1 MADLKITSLPVAGSV
16 TLDDII
22 PIVDLAG
29 PTSQRASLT
38 VLRAALMPAVLTAD
52 VSGILPAANGGTGA
66 SSLPAGGLA
75 GLTALAAGDAA
86 SVVTAGSNAATAITN
101 ERSAVRTLTNATI
114 AGASNTLSV
123 RIAND
128 VTGLGA
134 GVATWLAAASSANL
148 LAAMTDKSGTG
159 LCVFD
164 TAPLFK
170 ATINLNNPANTFKYV
185 ITPAAIVADRI
196 LNLPLLTG
204 TDTMVTA
211 AFTQTLTNKTLTT
224 PIMTTPRVQTRL
236 DIDNTGNTFQY
247 QITPAAL
254 AANRILNLPLMT
266 GTDTFTLNA
275 FAATLTNKTIDLT
288 SNTLTFTSAQLKT
301 ACTDE
306 TGSGGAL
313 VFATAP
319 TLTTPQIDGGRAE
332 LDSFRV
338 KGEVVNNTTGN
349 QDNIPRAAIIR
360 CTADGLNIRGID
372 STGAE
377 HGEICELW
385 FPIAFATGITILH
398 QDTNSLAAN
407 RIISWTGATINA
419 LEQSVMVL
427 RYDATTSR
435 WRFVKDG
442 F

>member
-22 PIVDLAG
+22 PVVDLAG

-164 TAPLFK
+164 TAALFK
-170 ATINLNNPANTFKYV
+170 TTINLNNPANTFKYV

-288 SNTLTFTSAQLKT
+288 NNTLTCTSLQLKT
-301 ACTDE
+301 AVSDE
-306 TGSGGAL
+306 TGSGAL

-338 KGEVVNNTTGN
+338 KGEVTNANTTSQN
-349 QDNIPRAAIIR
+349 DIPRAAIIR
-360 CTADGLNIRGID
+360 CTGDGLIITGID
-372 STGAE
+372 ATGAE
-377 HGEICELW
+377 HGEQVELW

-398 QDTNSLAAN
+398 QSASSAAAN

-419 LEQSVMVL
+419 LEQSVMIL
-427 RYDATTSR
+427 RYDATTQR
-435 WRFVKDG
+435 WRFAKDG